1 MQLSFPVCQMMTCK
15 LHFSPEPVSFYSK
28 ENSSLSCWDF
38 NTQLSDVEAETWDPP
53 PWRICELCN
62 YEVGR
67 LEGSSVFPVDSYFFC
82 LLFEVYLESNIIPPS
97 LHSEPTSGILTC
109 WVMDYIWLTNIQHGI
124 LVKGQYTCKTQ
135 HIQSPNIVLLCYM
148 LHWKGKRNHSFVI
161 LSLFPQSSQ

>member
-82 LLFEVYLESNIIPPS
+82 LLFEVYLESNIIPPVFTFRAHIRNPHLLSYGLHMANKHPAWNLGERPIHMQNSAHTESKYCS
-97 LHSEPTSGILTC
+97 L
-109 WVMDYIWLTNIQHGI
+109 
-124 LVKGQYTCKTQ
+124 
-135 HIQSPNIVLLCYM
+135 VLHVALEGE
-148 LHWKGKRNHSFVI
+148 KKS
-161 LSLFPQSSQ
+161 